1 MATTGS
7 VQGVSGLSD
16 VQVCFFRFLQDVSG
30 LKMHKTCLVQGV
42 SGPLMFK
49 TCLCTCLGSKDPQ
62 LALPGACQARLSDL
76 LTFSGRVKDLLE
88 FRMSKNQS
96 RACFLLLFIKRKISV
111 NIKYNLSIH

>member
-16 VQVCFFRFLQDVSG
+16 VQVWFFLFLQDVSG

-42 SGPLMFK
+42 SGSLMFK

-88 FRMSKNQS
+88 FRMSKTSQGRVFYYFS
-96 RACFLLLFIKRKISV
+96 LKEK
-111 NIKYNLSIH
+111 